1 MGIVPG
7 GKGSSGQSGIA
18 PGGHLLTVPLP
29 ASSPPAMAC
38 LWSPAPAQLAGELLR
53 TSSKQCRPGKGM
65 SIPRKEAMKMSNSAC
80 LSVPRAGSSPF
91 HVPGWP
97 LPSLWWPM
105 EPLQAISE
113 GLGVPRRGG
122 RGKAAQGQQQ
132 SCSNR
137 SLPLLSLFL
146 VPTERCHH
154 SLPPK
159 ARLHPCHF
167 CRWSGKSRPARGLHC
182 QPQPFTAAPAAAR

>member
-1 MGIVPG
+1 
-7 GKGSSGQSGIA
+7 
-18 PGGHLLTVPLP
+18 
-29 ASSPPAMAC
+29 
-38 LWSPAPAQLAGELLR
+38 
-53 TSSKQCRPGKGM
+53 
-65 SIPRKEAMKMSNSAC
+65 MKIKNPTC
-80 LSVPRAGSSPF
+80 LSVLGAGSSPF
-91 HVPGWP
+91 DVPECP
-97 LPSLWWPM
+97 LPSLFWPVEHLLAM
-105 EPLQAISE
+105 SE
-113 GLGVPRRGG
+113 GLGVPQRGG
-122 RGKAAQGQQQ
+122 HGKAAQGQQP